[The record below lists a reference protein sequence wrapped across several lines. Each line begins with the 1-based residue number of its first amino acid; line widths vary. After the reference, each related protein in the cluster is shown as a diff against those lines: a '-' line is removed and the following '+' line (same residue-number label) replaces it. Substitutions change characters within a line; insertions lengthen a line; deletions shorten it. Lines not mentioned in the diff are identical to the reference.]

1 MRIMAF
7 DSGTKRIGITVTV
20 PFQIIA
26 TALTTVHPKDIFEFI
41 KKYLEGEPVERCVVG
56 MPLRLDGTDSESA
69 QHVVGFVRSLKK
81 HFPSI
86 DVVTIDER
94 YTSKMASA
102 TIAQSD
108 LRKSKRQDKSL
119 IDQISAVIILQ
130 SYMASQ

>member
-1 MRIMAF
+1 MAF
-7 DSGTKRIGITVTV
+7 DYGTKRIGIAVTD
-20 PFQIIA
+20 PLQIIA

-41 KKYLEGEPVERCVVG
+41 KEYLDTEPVERFVVG
-56 MPLRLDGTDSESA
+56 RPLRLDGTDSESS
-69 QHVVGFVRSLKK
+69 QHVVGFIRLLKK

-102 TIAQSD
+102 SIAQSD
-108 LRKSKRQDKSL
+108 LRKAKRQDKAL
-119 IDQISAVIILQ
+119 IDRVSAVLILQ